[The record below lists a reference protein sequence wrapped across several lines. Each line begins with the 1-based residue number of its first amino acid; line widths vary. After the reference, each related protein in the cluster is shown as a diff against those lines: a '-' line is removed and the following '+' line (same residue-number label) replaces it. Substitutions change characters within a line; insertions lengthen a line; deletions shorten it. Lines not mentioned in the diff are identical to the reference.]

1 MRIGTAA
8 ETPSDNPGTAC
19 VKTGHC
25 VAVMCGTARTAA
37 DRCGPPRTRREPVR
51 TRAYRMAT
59 GPLGDKQGSVSTQQW
74 CLSGWQVRG
83 RAQCCAMLR
92 NAAQC
97 CAMTGTR
104 RETRANMAA
113 PLSLG
118 GVLKRASG
126 RANKHRTATHTEQL
140 RSNAA
145 GPRARREVP
154 ANCSRAGSCRGRYGL
169 RSVGYGKPIAL
180 RQLTARGTKVR
191 EEPTPP

>member
-59 GPLGDKQGSVSTQQW
+59 GPLGGKQGSVSTQQW

-113 PLSLG
+113 PLSPG

-126 RANKHRTATHTEQL
+126 AANKHRTPRTPNSCGLTPLARGRAVCVL
-140 RSNAA
+140 GRGYGPAKASAA
-145 GPRARREVP
+145 SKIDRQPRTVFGVYSSARR
-154 ANCSRAGSCRGRYGL
+154 GQGQG
-169 RSVGYGKPIAL
+169 
-180 RQLTARGTKVR
+180 
-191 EEPTPP
+191 